1 MKRNQ
6 GAAQRMNAS
15 ADRGRKRGVRRK
27 FATVVERLEE
37 RRLLATFHWA
47 SNADGNFNDPA
58 SWLNQANQPG
68 APGPNDDATI
78 GFGGINVTVP
88 GSATVNSLSSSA
100 RLSVTGGT

>member
-6 GAAQRMNAS
+6 GTAQRMDAFS
-15 ADRGRKRGVRRK
+15 DRGRKQGVRRR

-47 SNADGNFNDPA
+47 NNADGNFNDPA

-68 APGPNDDATI
+68 VPGPNDDATI
-78 GFGGINVTVP
+78 NFGGINVTVP
-88 GSATVNSLSSSA
+88 ASATVNSLSSSA
-100 RLSVTGGT
+100 RVSVTG